1 MIIVAMGVSGS
12 GKTTLGRALARELGA
27 EFLEGDR
34 FHPEANVAK
43 MSRGEPLD
51 DADRWPWLDRLA
63 EELARVR
70 RAGGNAVLA
79 CSALKR
85 AYRDRL
91 RKGAPELRLLFL
103 KADKAVISERLR
115 ARTQHFMPPGLL
127 DSQFASLEE
136 PGLEESPMV
145 IDVTPPL
152 EILVGRLPKV
162 AAGALVS
169 AGRTVLR
176 SRR

>member
-1 MIIVAMGVSGS
+1 MIVVVMGVSGS

-27 EFLEGDR
+27 EVLEGDR

-43 MSRGEPLD
+43 MSRGEPLS

-63 EELARVR
+63 QELARVR
-70 RAGGNAVLA
+70 KAGGNAVLA

-91 RKGAPELRLLFL
+91 RSGAPELRLLFL
-103 KADKAVISERLR
+103 KGDKALIQERLR
-115 ARTQHFMPPGLL
+115 ARTQHFLPPGLL
-127 DSQFASLEE
+127 DSQFAALEE
-136 PGLEESPMV
+136 PGPDESPIV

-152 EILVGRLPKV
+152 DILMGRLPELARPV
-162 AAGALVS
+162 LSS
-169 AGRTVLR
+169 ARPGPY
-176 SRR
+176 

>member
-1 MIIVAMGVSGS
+1 MIVVVMGVSGS

-43 MSRGEPLD
+43 MSRGEPLS

-63 EELARVR
+63 QELARVR
-70 RAGGNAVLA
+70 KAGGNALLA

-91 RKGAPELRLLFL
+91 RSGAPELRLLFL
-103 KADKAVISERLR
+103 KGDKALIQERLR

-127 DSQFASLEE
+127 ESQFAALEE
-136 PGLEESPMV
+136 PGPDESPIV

-152 EILVGRLPKV
+152 DILMGRLPELARPV
-162 AAGALVS
+162 LSS
-169 AGRTVLR
+169 ARPGPY
-176 SRR
+176 

>member
-43 MSRGEPLD
+43 MSRGEPLE

-63 EELARVR
+63 EELARIR
-70 RAGGNAVLA
+70 QAGGTAVLA

-91 RKGAPELRLLFL
+91 RRGAPELRLLFL
-103 KADKAVISERLR
+103 KGDKALIRERLR
-115 ARTQHFMPPGLL
+115 ARAQHFMPPGLL

-136 PGLEESPMV
+136 PGPDESPIV
-145 IDVTPPL
+145 IDVTPPIA
-152 EILVGRLPKV
+152 ILMGRLPQ
-162 AAGALVS
+162 LVRAVLSS
-169 AGRTVLR
+169 ARPGPY
-176 SRR
+176 

>member
-70 RAGGNAVLA
+70 KAGGNAVLA

-91 RKGAPELRLLFL
+91 RRGAPELRLLFL
-103 KADKAVISERLR
+103 KGDQAMIRERLR

-127 DSQFASLEE
+127 DSQFAALEE
-136 PGLEESPMV
+136 PGPDESPIV

-152 EILVGRLPKV
+152 EILMDRLPKL

-169 AGRTVLR
+169 AAGPVLR
-176 SRR
+176 LRQ

>member
-1 MIIVAMGVSGS
+1 MIIVVMGVSGS

-34 FHPEANVAK
+34 FHPASNVAK
-43 MSRGEPLD
+43 MSRGEPLT

-63 EELARVR
+63 AEFARVR
-70 RAGGNAVLA
+70 KSGRNAVLA

-91 RKGAPELRLLFL
+91 RKGAPELSLLFL
-103 KADKAVISERLR
+103 KGDKALIGERLR
-115 ARTQHFMPPGLL
+115 ARTRHFMPPGLL

-136 PGLEESPMV
+136 PGPDESPV
-145 IDVTPPL
+145 VLDVSPPL
-152 EILVGRLPKV
+152 QTLMARLPEIARAV
-162 AAGALVS
+162 LSS
-169 AGRTVLR
+169 ARPLPY
-176 SRR
+176 

>member
-1 MIIVAMGVSGS
+1 MIVVVMGVSGS

-43 MSRGEPLD
+43 MSRGEPLSN
-51 DADRWPWLDRLA
+51 ADRWPWLDRLA

-70 RAGGNAVLA
+70 KAGGNAVLA

-85 AYRDRL
+85 VYRDRL

-103 KADKAVISERLR
+103 KGDKALIQERLR

-127 DSQFASLEE
+127 DSQFAALEE
-136 PGLEESPMV
+136 PGPDESPIV

-152 EILVGRLPKV
+152 DILMGRLPELARPV
-162 AAGALVS
+162 LSS
-169 AGRTVLR
+169 ARPGPY
-176 SRR
+176 

>member
-1 MIIVAMGVSGS
+1 MGVSGS
-12 GKTTLGRALARELGA
+12 GKTTLGRALARALGA

-34 FHPEANVAK
+34 FHPESNVAK
-43 MSRGEPLD
+43 MSRGEPLG

-63 EELARVR
+63 EELVRARKEGR
-70 RAGGNAVLA
+70 SAVLA

-103 KADKAVISERLR
+103 KADKALIGERLR

-136 PGLEESPMV
+136 PGPDESPV
-145 IDVTPPL
+145 VLDVSPPL
-152 EILVGRLPKV
+152 ETLMARLPDLARAV
-162 AAGALVS
+162 LSS
-169 AGRTVLR
+169 ARP
-176 SRR
+176 

>member
-1 MIIVAMGVSGS
+1 MIVVAMGVSGS
-12 GKTTLGRALARELGA
+12 GKTTLGRALARELDA
-27 EFLEGDR
+27 DFLEGDR
-34 FHPEANVAK
+34 FHPESNVAK
-43 MSRGEPLD
+43 MSRGEPLS

-70 RAGGNAVLA
+70 KAGRNAVLA

-91 RKGAPELRLLFL
+91 RRGAPELRVLFL
-103 KADKAVISERLR
+103 RGDKALIGERLR

-136 PGLEESPMV
+136 PGPDESPIV

-152 EILVGRLPKV
+152 EILMGRLPE
-162 AAGALVS
+162 LVRPVLS
-169 AGRTVLR
+169 SGRPGPY
-176 SRR
+176 

>member
-43 MSRGEPLD
+43 MSRGEPLE

-63 EELARVR
+63 EELARIR
-70 RAGGNAVLA
+70 RAGGTAVLA

-91 RKGAPELRLLFL
+91 RRGAPELRLLFL
-103 KADKAVISERLR
+103 KGDKALIRERLR
-115 ARTQHFMPPGLL
+115 ARAQHFMPPGLL

-136 PGLEESPMV
+136 PGPDEAPIV
-145 IDVTPPL
+145 IDVTPPVA
-152 EILVGRLPKV
+152 ILMGGLPQLV
-162 AAGALVS
+162 RAALSS
-169 AGRTVLR
+169 ARPGPY
-176 SRR
+176 